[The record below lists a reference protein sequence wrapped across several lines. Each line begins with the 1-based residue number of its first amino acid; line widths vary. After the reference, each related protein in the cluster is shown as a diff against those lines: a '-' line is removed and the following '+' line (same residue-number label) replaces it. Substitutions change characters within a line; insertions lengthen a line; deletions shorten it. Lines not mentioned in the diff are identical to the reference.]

1 MKKLL
6 FVISFILIAGGATLF
21 AQTNA
26 KLGYIN
32 STELMQ
38 MMPGMDTVETALNA
52 HRISLEQTMQTMVQE
67 YQSKAGDYQNNY
79 NTMSQ
84 IIRQTK
90 EKEIQDMQARIQQ
103 FQQTAD
109 QDLQRKR
116 AELFN
121 PLIERAQLAI
131 SNVAKENGYTYVF
144 DVSAGALV
152 YFENGDDIT
161 ALVKTKLGIK

>member
-6 FVISFILIAGGATLF
+6 FVISFVLLAGISSLV

-32 STELMQ
+32 SAELMQ
-38 MMPGMDTVETALNA
+38 LMPGMDTVETALNA
-52 HRISLEQTMQTMVQE
+52 HRTSLEQTIQTMYAE
-67 YQSKAGDYQNNY
+67 YQNKAQDYQNNY

-90 EKEIQDMQARIQQ
+90 EKEIQDLQTRIQQ

-121 PLIERAQLAI
+121 PLIERAQKAI
-131 SNVAKENGYTYVF
+131 SDVAKENSYTYIF
-144 DVSAGALV
+144 DASTGSLA
-152 YFENGDDIT
+152 YFDGGDNIIE
-161 ALVKTKLGIK
+161 LVKTKLGIK